1 MNGVRGIKDDSI
13 ISNHHVKKSIEIKIT
28 DNSVPISRQFNIRP

>member
-1 MNGVRGIKDDSI
+1 MNKMNGERGIKDD
-13 ISNHHVKKSIEIKIT
+13 NHHVKKSIEIKIT